1 MRKLVSALILL
12 SISLG
17 LPLVTQADPKS
28 DLKAFQDFY
37 KKRFPKVKLDSY
49 VDGIYALPGAE
60 NQRAEW
66 KEIMVF
72 PPHELALA
80 SGKKFWKKNKLA
92 SCFRNGGVGIAQ
104 NYPYWDNKTKQV
116 VTVEM
121 DINRCLERKKLKPI
135 SFEKGKMA
143 QVTAYMRSLSNG
155 KRIKLDLSNPG
166 MIAEYERGKRY
177 YWARR
182 GQLNF
187 SCAHCHVQNAGLFVG
202 GNIISAGLG
211 HGVGFPVYRSK
222 WGGIGTLHRRYIGCN
237 KQVRANPLKPQS
249 REYKAVELYE
259 TYMNTGLPLKVP
271 SQRF

>member
-1 MRKLVSALILL
+1 MRKLVSALIVLC
-12 SISLG
+12 ISLG
-17 LPLVTQADPKS
+17 LPLSTQADPKS
-28 DLKAFQDFY
+28 DLKAFQSFY
-37 KKRFPKVKLDSY
+37 KKRFPKVKFDSY
-49 VDGIYALPGAE
+49 VDGMYALPGAE

-72 PPHELALA
+72 PPYELALA
-80 SGKKFWKKNKLA
+80 SGKKFWKKNNLA

-104 NYPYWDNKTKQV
+104 NYPYWDNKKKQV
-116 VTVEM
+116 VTIEM
-121 DINRCLERKKLKPI
+121 NINRCLERKKLKPI
-135 SFEKGKMA
+135 NFEKGKMA

-187 SCAHCHVQNAGLFVG
+187 SCAHCHLQNAGLFVG
-202 GNIISAGLG
+202 GNILSAGLG

-237 KQVRANPLKPQS
+237 KQVRAKPLKPQS
-249 REYKAVELYE
+249 REYKALELYE